1 VRTAARGSAARD
13 ARVRSGR
20 DGVGAC
26 QNTELGMTTKA
37 DVITYT
43 MKEALAARVDDH
55 VEIAIEAEDGTKI
68 KLLAT
73 ADLLDALVGDLET
86 ILDASEEEAA

>member
-1 VRTAARGSAARD
+1 
-13 ARVRSGR
+13 
-20 DGVGAC
+20 
-26 QNTELGMTTKA
+26 MTTKA

-43 MKEALAARVDDH
+43 MKQALAARVDDH
-55 VEIAIEAEDGTKI
+55 VEIAVEAEDGTKI
-68 KLLAT
+68 RLLAT